1 MANALIEKLRS
12 LPDSQLFE
20 VITSR
25 DQLSSLQYKLGIN
38 MKCDTENSS
47 EQLIVEIIGDALKS
61 AIADGLNRL
70 DVIAFY
76 HVMVEALDC
85 CG

>member
-20 VITSR
+20 GIASR
-25 DQLSSLQYKLGIN
+25 DLLSNLQYKLGI
-38 MKCDTENSS
+38 KTTCDTKIC
-47 EQLIVEIIGDALKS
+47 EQLIVEIISDALKS
-61 AIADGLNRL
+61 AITNGLNRL
-70 DVIAFY
+70 DVVAFY
-76 HVMVEALDC
+76 HVMVEELDC

>member
-12 LPDSQLFE
+12 LPDNQLFE
-20 VITSR
+20 VIASR
-25 DQLSSLQYKLGIN
+25 DQLSSLQYKLGIK
-38 MKCDTENSS
+38 MRCDTENSS
-47 EQLIVEIIGDALKS
+47 EQLIIEIISDSLKS
-61 AIADGLNRL
+61 AIAEGLNRL

-76 HVMVEALDC
+76 HVMVDALDC